1 MENTNLTHMVKKL
14 LADSD
19 GALSLGEIYDIV
31 EESGVLTDFQREFD
45 EWEPR
50 FRHEIRAVIN
60 QLLCNGEIV
69 RVDRGKYKNVQNQRN
84 VFD

>member
-1 MENTNLTHMVKKL
+1 MKKTNLTHEVKKL
-14 LADSD
+14 FADTN
-19 GALSLGEIYDIV
+19 GALSLGEIYDTV
-31 EESGVLTDFQREFD
+31 EESGALTDFQSEFD

-69 RVDRGKYKNVQNQRN
+69 RVDKGKYKKVQNQKN
-84 VFD
+84 SLD